1 MLTVAFACSFSLM
14 VTEVVTRKKRNTFR
28 REGWNMSRACVLVA
42 NDRHPEP
49 PASEG
54 GDVKECEER
63 IDLAIRRPGIANTK
77 DVGIGTSVGQTV
89 TARERGQERG
99 WCRKHNSR
107 RGDACTW
114 TTFSSGTCLPAVSAV
129 NGGDGCQDTTGYQ
142 MSWDCIRETKQ
153 RAPECICHGA
163 CTRGP
168 LFVNVCTCPHD
179 SQACCC
185 SAKNV
190 TRLG

>member
-1 MLTVAFACSFSLM
+1 MAGVENIIQG
-14 VTEVVTRKKRNTFR
+14 EVIGMHMDHVLI
-28 REGWNMSRACVLVA
+28 GDLSSSRVIVLRQ
-42 NDRHPEP
+42 DP
-49 PASEG
+49 
-54 GDVKECEER
+54 
-63 IDLAIRRPGIANTK
+63 T
-77 DVGIGTSVGQTV
+77 
-89 TARERGQERG
+89 
-99 WCRKHNSR
+99 
-107 RGDACTW
+107 
-114 TTFSSGTCLPAVSAV
+114 AV